1 MKNFKVEV
9 SKWVEKFTFY
19 RKSINEAVLRDE
31 LHKEW
36 FSILSVVPIDD
47 IEVSW
52 NKFYFEIEQNW
63 ALKTWTISSNDI
75 FKAFLK
81 IKYDLKYDLKYI
93 YLDKDSSVEEKQ
105 KIINDLNNQYNLYL
119 ESSKKEIKKKQ
130 DQVENKIENTQE
142 VSIDNFQMKKEL
154 DETYKV
160 IDKVLVKLKYFL
172 ELPESEILN
181 YDKKMKLKDIFNLII
196 KLKTSTNIVK
206 LRQIWEIALTKIWE
220 IEMQVLESKKDE
232 ETRNLLKETNKLLK
246 QVWSKKSYIEKDK
259 DILFILWNFFANINS
274 MFKSYVE
281 ENTKQKPKFEIDKQT
296 YIFLKNKLLLEKYN
310 YKLNLINKEIL
321 NNFLVFLIPTK
332 ENQEKK
338 ENLLIRKKVLLQ
350 NQKILQS
357 RLTWKTY
364 SYVKIMKWYDYF
376 IDNFLKSLKFLTT
389 PIFIIIT
396 TYSLL
401 FCLFLLLNSLNII
414 NYDINF
420 TWMFYFIYMILA
432 FVILNLSKWIL
443 SLSFNIVILN
453 FLFIFW
459 VINF

>member
-1 MKNFKVEV
+1 MKI
-9 SKWVEKFTFY
+9 SKMFFTLVGSFALIGNLY
-19 RKSINEAVLRDE
+19 GASFSCQKASSFIEHTICNDSVLSK
-31 LHKEW
+31 L
-36 FSILSVVPIDD
+36 DD
-47 IEVSW
+47 DLAISYK
-52 NKFYFEIEQNW
+52 N
-63 ALKTWTISSNDI
+63 ALKNSS
-75 FKAFLK
+75 
-81 IKYDLKYDLKYI
+81 
-93 YLDKDSSVEEKQ
+93 DKEQ
-105 KIINDLNNQYNLYL
+105 L
-119 ESSKKEIKKKQ
+119 
-130 DQVENKIENTQE
+130 
-142 VSIDNFQMKKEL
+142 
-154 DETYKV
+154 
-160 IDKVLVKLKYFL
+160 
-172 ELPESEILN
+172 
-181 YDKKMKLKDIFNLII
+181 
-196 KLKTSTNIVK
+196 
-206 LRQIWEIALTKIWE
+206 
-220 IEMQVLESKKDE
+220 
-232 ETRNLLKETNKLLK
+232 
-246 QVWSKKSYIEKDK
+246 
-259 DILFILWNFFANINS
+259 
-274 MFKSYVE
+274 
-281 ENTKQKPKFEIDKQT
+281 
-296 YIFLKNKLLLEKYN
+296 
-310 YKLNLINKEIL
+310 
-321 NNFLVFLIPTK
+321 
-332 ENQEKK
+332 KK

>member
-9 SKWVEKFTFY
+9 SKWIEKFTFY

-63 ALKTWTISSNDI
+63 NLKTWTISSNDI

-93 YLDKDSSVEEKQ
+93 YLDKETSIEEKQ
-105 KIINDLNNQYNLYL
+105 KIINDLTNQYNVYL
-119 ESSKKEIKKKQ
+119 QSSKKEIEKKQ
-130 DQVENKIENTQE
+130 ANVETKIEKVVE

-154 DETYKV
+154 DETYKI

-172 ELPESEILN
+172 ELPESDILN

-232 ETRNLLKETNKLLK
+232 ETRALLKETNKLLK

-259 DILFILWNFFANINS
+259 DILYIIWNFFS
-274 MFKSYVE
+274 SFKAWLNEYVE
-281 ENTKQKPKFEIDKQT
+281 ENKKQKPKFEIDKQT
-296 YIFLKNKLLLEKYN
+296 YIYLKNKMLLDKYES
-310 YKLNLINKEIL
+310 KLNDLNKELL
-321 NNFLVFLIPTK
+321 NNFIIFLVPSK

-338 ENLLIRKKVLLQ
+338 ENLLMRKKVLVQ
-350 NQKILQS
+350 NQKILKS

-364 SYVKIMKWYDYF
+364 SYVKIMKGYNYF
-376 IDNFLKSLKFLTT
+376 IEQFLALLKFLTT
-389 PIFIIIT
+389 PIFIIIWV
-396 TYSLL
+396 YSFV
-401 FCLFLLLNSLNII
+401 FCLFLTLSSFWII
-414 NYDINF
+414 NYNINF
-420 TWMFYFIYMILA
+420 SGLFYFLYMILA
-432 FVILNLSKWIL
+432 FVILNLSRWVL
-443 SLSFNIVILN
+443 SLIFNIVILN

>member
-1 MKNFKVEV
+1 
-9 SKWVEKFTFY
+9 
-19 RKSINEAVLRDE
+19 
-31 LHKEW
+31 
-36 FSILSVVPIDD
+36 
-47 IEVSW
+47 
-52 NKFYFEIEQNW
+52 
-63 ALKTWTISSNDI
+63 
-75 FKAFLK
+75 
-81 IKYDLKYDLKYI
+81 
-93 YLDKDSSVEEKQ
+93 
-105 KIINDLNNQYNLYL
+105 
-119 ESSKKEIKKKQ
+119 
-130 DQVENKIENTQE
+130 
-142 VSIDNFQMKKEL
+142 
-154 DETYKV
+154 
-160 IDKVLVKLKYFL
+160 
-172 ELPESEILN
+172 
-181 YDKKMKLKDIFNLII
+181 
-196 KLKTSTNIVK
+196 
-206 LRQIWEIALTKIWE
+206 
-220 IEMQVLESKKDE
+220 
-232 ETRNLLKETNKLLK
+232 
-246 QVWSKKSYIEKDK
+246 
-259 DILFILWNFFANINS
+259 

-310 YKLNLINKEIL
+310 NKLNLINKEIL